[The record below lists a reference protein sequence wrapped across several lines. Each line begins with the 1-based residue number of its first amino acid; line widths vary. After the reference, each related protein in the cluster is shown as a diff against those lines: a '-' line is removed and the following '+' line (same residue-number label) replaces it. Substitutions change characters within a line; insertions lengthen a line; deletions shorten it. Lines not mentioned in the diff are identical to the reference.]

1 MMVFIPIADLF
12 NSPPEFR
19 SKLQF
24 NHEKYIG
31 DETLF
36 SIGGF
41 QNLNNLVTLKNGT
54 TLSIRMLL
62 KSIPASE
69 GMTRPQLFQQAEPN
83 HGATITIVTF
93 QASDKD
99 LVLARQ
105 DTLEEEIRN
114 VLAPDRE
121 QKIFMN
127 EFDGIW
133 FGGVNNTK
141 RGIQYSSIKNKTKD
155 DVDYSAHINS
165 IMNSSP
171 KKRVLN
177 RPNWGGGIPSTVSRQ
192 STPNTTSIAT
202 HIPAV
207 PASTLKPPNSDM
219 KKKNRSTLF
228 GSNCSTGMQC
238 PI

>member
-1 MMVFIPIADLF
+1 
-12 NSPPEFR
+12 
-19 SKLQF
+19 
-24 NHEKYIG
+24 
-31 DETLF
+31 
-36 SIGGF
+36 
-41 QNLNNLVTLKNGT
+41 
-54 TLSIRMLL
+54 MLL

-93 QASDKD
+93 QASDKN
-99 LVLARQ
+99 LVLVRQ

-114 VLAPDRE
+114 VLAPDQE

-177 RPNWGGGIPSTVSRQ
+177 RPNWGGGAAYHLLSLDKVPLILRRSPHTPQPSQ
-192 STPNTTSIAT
+192 
-202 HIPAV
+202 H
-207 PASTLKPPNSDM
+207 
-219 KKKNRSTLF
+219 
-228 GSNCSTGMQC
+228 QH
-238 PI
+238 